1 MTYQIS
7 QPPVESGQRRPY
19 IWLERLLI
27 VAFVLCILVGVLAL
41 IALVSLRE
49 DQPPS
54 VLAPPLSA
62 LRPDQVQSQLA
73 LRQLAGDPAAGLA
86 SQAIQAG
93 YLETARSILLYEA
106 ELSPALRA
114 SQLVQLARAYL
125 DAGDDPAAAQTLRL
139 VLPVAILGAN
149 LPALERAQLLFQ
161 TAAGLNEAGARDA
174 ALEAARQAALIAAL
188 SPDLLPAQRSQV
200 FNQLVRLAVELG
212 DDPFRQQ
219 MNDFA
224 RNPFLASSGVPVT
237 SSLATFAQSPPYDDP
252 TLAAIAARRSAATLL
267 ADRIALTEGADI
279 DPERQG
285 FAQALLA
292 EDQARAAFYTSALAA
307 GNEAIGLQQQ
317 AGLLL
322 DQLTWQATKLRIAD
336 GAVGL
341 SIVPAWEQGRS
352 DIAATLDATLTN
364 LRTVYDQYAM
374 SLPAP
379 VEQAMQRV
387 ANQYLLAEYAERNLS
402 QMPAE
407 SLAEQIRIAQD
418 DLARQGATIALP
430 IVYNAASMP
439 PGFRVQ
445 SESAAQP

>member
-1 MTYQIS
+1 M
-7 QPPVESGQRRPY
+7 
-19 IWLERLLI
+19 
-27 VAFVLCILVGVLAL
+27 
-41 IALVSLRE
+41 
-49 DQPPS
+49 
-54 VLAPPLSA
+54 
-62 LRPDQVQSQLA
+62 
-73 LRQLAGDPAAGLA
+73 
-86 SQAIQAG
+86 
-93 YLETARSILLYEA
+93 
-106 ELSPALRA
+106 
-114 SQLVQLARAYL
+114 
-125 DAGDDPAAAQTLRL
+125 
-139 VLPVAILGAN
+139 
-149 LPALERAQLLFQ
+149 
-161 TAAGLNEAGARDA
+161 
-174 ALEAARQAALIAAL
+174 
-188 SPDLLPAQRSQV
+188 
-200 FNQLVRLAVELG
+200 
-212 DDPFRQQ
+212 
-219 MNDFA
+219 
-224 RNPFLASSGVPVT
+224 
-237 SSLATFAQSPPYDDP
+237 
-252 TLAAIAARRSAATLL
+252 
-267 ADRIALTEGADI
+267 
-279 DPERQG
+279 
-285 FAQALLA
+285 
-292 EDQARAAFYTSALAA
+292 AA

-445 SESAAQP
+445 SESVAQP